1 MKHKIETLTAFD
13 LAKLLDQNKL
23 DPVDIIYY
31 LLDKYKKSNYNTK
44 LSFSRVLS
52 NYALK
57 EAEASRKRQL
67 TGKRKSFLD
76 GIPIVWKD
84 MIDISYAP
92 AYAGSNALKILRKK
106 DKVKSAKVFLRARN
120 SGLISL
126 AKSSTV
132 ELAFGGIGINNSC
145 PLPTN
150 LMIPGN
156 VAAGGS
162 STGSATAIFS
172 GLAPIGIGTDTAGS
186 VRIPAAWHGLVA
198 LKPSLGMI
206 SMNGVIP
213 LSKSNDTLGVISKC
227 VKDARLIFQILS
239 EKKYNFSSNQSN

>member
-1 MKHKIETLTAFD
+1 M
-13 LAKLLDQNKL
+13 
-23 DPVDIIYY
+23 
-31 LLDKYKKSNYNTK
+31 
-44 LSFSRVLS
+44 
-52 NYALK
+52 
-57 EAEASRKRQL
+57 
-67 TGKRKSFLD
+67 
-76 GIPIVWKD
+76 
-84 MIDISYAP
+84 
-92 AYAGSNALKILRKK
+92 
-106 DKVKSAKVFLRARN
+106 
-120 SGLISL
+120 ISL

-239 EKKYNFSSNQSN
+239 EKKYNFSFNQSNQVQLVLVNNFTFKRLKDSHKTIIEDLKMMGKNWA